1 MHLPWIL
8 IIVTVMLAILIAV
21 IRFIAIQEKCVNIY
35 KGFFII
41 GVIWL
46 LGGIAITNYVFSVI
60 GLLFLIIGLLNHK
73 KWGKG
78 EGWSELSPAERKT
91 IIMLLV
97 ISGLLLIAGIVVF
110 LLKRII

>member
-35 KGFFII
+35 KGIFTI

-46 LGGIAITNYVFSVI
+46 LGGIVITNYVFSVI

-73 KWGKG
+73 KWKKGKVG
-78 EGWSELSPAERKT
+78 PNCHQPSVR
-91 IIMLLV
+91 
-97 ISGLLLIAGIVVF
+97 
-110 LLKRII
+110 R